1 MLLQNAFKSQDL
13 KKNCAISYDAV
24 FPKIFLSYQAVLEV
38 FESFLIFNHP
48 NQKMFELIGWVRD
61 WHVESLLGCGTYMVE
76 KSCGK
81 STDKDFLLWTSS
93 VRNSDFKQ
101 PIYDVLSVTS
111 H

>member
-1 MLLQNAFKSQDL
+1 
-13 KKNCAISYDAV
+13 
-24 FPKIFLSYQAVLEV
+24 
-38 FESFLIFNHP
+38 
-48 NQKMFELIGWVRD
+48 MFELIGWVRD
-61 WHVESLLGCGTYMVE
+61 WHVESLLGCGIYMVE